1 MYDARNF
8 LIMDYLYEY
17 VTRPILF
24 RLYKDAEKAHD
35 ASLLGFRLFAKM
47 KPLVS
52 LMERVNMSN
61 WHVPAQKPIELFGLK
76 FPNVVGLAAGFDKQ
90 ARCWQAFGALGFGH
104 VEIGTV
110 TNQAQSGNEK
120 PRLFRYPKFEAA
132 VNSFGF
138 PNDGAEEI
146 AKRIAQGPKKGKR
159 AFPLGINIGKS
170 KVCPIENAVEDYLG
184 SFRALADYAD
194 YMAIN
199 ISSPNTPNLRELH
212 DRRHLVTL
220 LSELQKENRSRA
232 LKNKEKPLP
241 MLLKIAPDLTFPQV
255 DELLEVVESTEFDGI
270 IATNTTISR
279 PEFMGS
285 NVVTKGGLSGAP
297 LMRKSLDM
305 VRYLVNA
312 TDGKLPIIGSG
323 GICSL
328 EDADRFLAVGAS
340 LIQIYTSM
348 VYRGPF
354 FARELAR
361 AYAWNQ
367 TEWPMKN

>member
-1 MYDARNF
+1 
-8 LIMDYLYEY
+8 MDYLFEY

-24 RLYKDAEKAHD
+24 RMYRDAEKAHE
-35 ASLLGFRLFAKM
+35 ASLLALRALRMA

-52 LMERVNMSN
+52 LMERVNMLN
-61 WHVPAQKPIELFGLK
+61 RRVPAQKPIELFGLK
-76 FPNVVGLAAGFDKQ
+76 FPNAVGLAAGFDKQ
-90 ARCWQAFGALGFGH
+90 ARCWPALGALGFGH
-104 VEIGTV
+104 VEIGTI

-120 PRLFRYPKFEAA
+120 PRLFRYPEFDAA

-138 PNDGAEEI
+138 PNDGATEI
-146 AKRIAQGPKKGKR
+146 AKRVGTGPKKGKR

-170 KVCPIENAVEDYLG
+170 KVCPLENAVEDYLG
-184 SFRALADYAD
+184 SFRALAEHAD

-212 DRRHLVTL
+212 DRKHLVTL

-255 DELLEVVESTEFDGI
+255 DEVLSVVEETEIDGI
-270 IATNTTISR
+270 IATNTTVSR
-279 PEFMGS
+279 PEAMLAK

-305 VRYLVNA
+305 VRYLVRA
-312 TDGKLPIIGSG
+312 TDGKLPVIGSG
-323 GICSL
+323 GINSL

-340 LIQIYTSM
+340 LIQIYTAM

-354 FARELAR
+354 FARDIAN

-367 TEWPMKN
+367 TDWPMSNN